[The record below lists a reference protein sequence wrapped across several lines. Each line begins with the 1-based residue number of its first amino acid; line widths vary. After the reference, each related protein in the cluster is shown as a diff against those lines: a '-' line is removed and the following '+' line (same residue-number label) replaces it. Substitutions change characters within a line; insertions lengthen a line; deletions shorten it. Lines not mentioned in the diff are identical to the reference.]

1 VDALVRRPQ
10 RAILVLDGFELMQV
24 QDGDH
29 DGTIRNHDL
38 RELLERIA
46 DTGPLPKPSSS
57 KITFSVAEVAE
68 MTGLSPNTIRKTIQ
82 VGKLKAV
89 RLGSRVLVTQKA
101 LEEWLEAG
109 STR

>member
-1 VDALVRRPQ
+1 MLQAKPM
-10 RAILVLDGFELMQV
+10 ELRI
-24 QDGDH
+24 
-29 DGTIRNHDL
+29 TPTPELI
-38 RELLERIA
+38 ELLERFEAAVVALERIA
-46 DTGPLPKPSSS
+46 GTGPLPKPSSS